1 MPNNI
6 IEQSDPGIVAK
17 ETPVRLSDEKLR
29 NMLSRTYERA
39 QKDMSAVKFRK
50 FYSIFLSVA
59 GTLFLSLLTSTFG
72 SVGKISAGAVTVI
85 VWMVCIGS
93 AVIGFILMGLT
104 VSEKTKNDTA
114 DRDKAVDEVFNQYF
128 QSNNVSNER
137 I

>member
-39 QKDMSAVKFRK
+39 QKDMSVVKFRK
-50 FYSIFLSVA
+50 FYSVFLSVA

-72 SVGKISAGAVTVI
+72 AVGKISAEAVTVI
-85 VWMVCIGS
+85 AWIICIGS
-93 AVIGFILMGLT
+93 AVIGFFLMGLT
-104 VSEKTKNDTA
+104 VS
-114 DRDKAVDEVFNQYF
+114 
-128 QSNNVSNER
+128 
-137 I
+137 